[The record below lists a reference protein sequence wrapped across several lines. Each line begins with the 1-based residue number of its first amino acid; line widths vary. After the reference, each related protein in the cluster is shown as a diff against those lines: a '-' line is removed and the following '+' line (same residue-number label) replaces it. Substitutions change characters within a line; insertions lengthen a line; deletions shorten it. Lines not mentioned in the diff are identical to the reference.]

1 MKRVDRIDEK
11 IIELYQNDARI
22 TNKAVANII
31 GVAPSTALERTRRLE
46 ELGVFTGYH
55 ASVNPSFLGI
65 RLLAMIAVRL
75 SKHDPNAVHRFQSH
89 VMALPEVRDVYHVA
103 GENDFLVHVAVRDSE
118 HLRAVVLEGITAQEE
133 VEHVETNLI
142 FGHGRDPILQ
152 SAWEKRPF

>member
-22 TNKAVANII
+22 TNKAVASII

-75 SKHDPNAVHRFQSH
+75 SKHDPNAVHRFQAH

-118 HLRAVVLEGITAQEE
+118 HLRTVVLEGITAQEE

-142 FGHGRDPILQ
+142 FGHSRDPILQ